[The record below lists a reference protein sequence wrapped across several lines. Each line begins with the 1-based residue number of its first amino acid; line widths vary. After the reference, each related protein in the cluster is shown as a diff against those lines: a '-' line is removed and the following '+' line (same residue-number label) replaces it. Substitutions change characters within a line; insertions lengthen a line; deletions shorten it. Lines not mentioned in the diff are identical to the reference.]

1 MTENTPCEITGIYE
15 RRTTMKQPTTE
26 KKILI
31 EVLEGEN
38 YFLTLMEGTPFDEL
52 SQVTEKVTNE
62 FYFWNKILEDLK

>member
-1 MTENTPCEITGIYE
+1 
-15 RRTTMKQPTTE
+15 MKQPATE

-38 YFLTLMEGTPFDEL
+38 YFLNLMEGTPFDEL

-62 FYFWNKILEDLK
+62 FYLWNKILEDLK